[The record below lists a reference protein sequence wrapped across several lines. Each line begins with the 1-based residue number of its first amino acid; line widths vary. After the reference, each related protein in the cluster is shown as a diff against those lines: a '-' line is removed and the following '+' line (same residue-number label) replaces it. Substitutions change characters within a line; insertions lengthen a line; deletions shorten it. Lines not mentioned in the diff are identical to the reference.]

1 MSKKVKNNPKVLD
14 IIKQLDETN
23 DAWLHFTMVIDPC
36 LIDEDEQIIEKID
49 RLLIGSIKELKQLAG
64 CPA

>member
-1 MSKKVKNNPKVLD
+1 MLNEAKNNPNLHE
-14 IIKQLDETN
+14 IIKQLDEAN